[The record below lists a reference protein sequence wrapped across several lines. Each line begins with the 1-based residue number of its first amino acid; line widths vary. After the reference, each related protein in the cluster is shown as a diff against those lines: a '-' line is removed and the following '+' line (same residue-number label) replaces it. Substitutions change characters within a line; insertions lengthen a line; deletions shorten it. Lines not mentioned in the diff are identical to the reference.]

1 MWKCDISG
9 SEFRAVMPNK
19 DHCCMPKCQNNRAKN
34 IADLT
39 FHQFP
44 KDKAL
49 KRPGSAKFDKMSGN
63 LSR

>member
-19 DHCCMPKCQNNRAKN
+19 DHCCMPKCQNNRAKK
-34 IADLT
+34 DLT

-49 KRPGSAKFDKMSGN
+49 RKAWICKI
-63 LSR
+63 